1 MLARCWQGAGELGSL
16 YDFSSFQ
23 AASAD
28 LDSLCAACYEGTD
41 TLKIWIEA
49 TVGSVICVA
58 DAVPKLGPLAT
69 YVTTFSHCSDTS
81 YEKSDYED
89 KSEV

>member
-1 MLARCWQGAGELGSL
+1 MLQLVLMTNDDLGSL
-16 YDFSSFQ
+16 YDLSCFQ

-28 LDSLCAACYEGTD
+28 LDSLGAAGYEGAD

-49 TVGSVICVA
+49 TVGSVIGVA

-69 YVTTFSHCSDTS
+69 YVTAFGNCSDTS